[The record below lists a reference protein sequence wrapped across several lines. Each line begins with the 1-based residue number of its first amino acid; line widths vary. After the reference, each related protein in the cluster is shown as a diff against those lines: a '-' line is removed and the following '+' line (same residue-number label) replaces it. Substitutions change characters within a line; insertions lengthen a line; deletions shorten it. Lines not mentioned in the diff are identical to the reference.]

1 MPAAKFIGRYLE
13 GFQRA
18 LAQVPPEAIEKVV
31 ALLEGAL
38 DRKATVF
45 IAGNGGSASLAS
57 HLACD
62 LEKTASGPKP
72 RLAKRRL
79 RAHSLN
85 DNMATLTAWANDE
98 GYELI
103 FSEQLRAQ
111 AEPGD
116 ILVVI
121 SASGNSPNIVA
132 ALETAAELGLHT
144 VALVGFDGGRALQLA
159 DLALHIPVKDY
170 GLVEGAHGVLTHTIT
185 ACLIANLAE
194 RAPAPAGPAPASGPF
209 PQAGAIGGNAGS
221 TRAGD
226 GRSRLRRLGSG
237 AGAPADR
244 ATGSRCSTATST
256 GRTRSPPS
264 AGTRACVRC
273 PVTSGT
279 GPRSSARWQGWTR

>member
-1 MPAAKFIGRYLE
+1 LPAAKFIGRYLE

-18 LAQVPPEAIEKVV
+18 LAQVPPEAVEKVV

-38 DRKATVF
+38 ERKATVF

-62 LEKTASGPKP
+62 LEKTASGPRP

-98 GYELI
+98 GYELV

-159 DLALHIPVKDY
+159 ELALHIPVKEY
-170 GLVEGAHGVLTHTIT
+170 GVVEGAHAVLTHTIT

-194 RAPAPAGPAPASGPF
+194 RAPASAAPPLLRVHSHK
-209 PQAGAIGGNAGS
+209 Q
-221 TRAGD
+221 
-226 GRSRLRRLGSG
+226 GR
-237 AGAPADR
+237 
-244 ATGSRCSTATST
+244 
-256 GRTRSPPS
+256 
-264 AGTRACVRC
+264 
-273 PVTSGT
+273 
-279 GPRSSARWQGWTR
+279 